1 MHCWTTGND
10 GVCVWSGAV
19 IVSGLRLKQGWVTK
33 ASNGNHYGQ
42 LVQLNSPQRERS
54 DHSIAWTCTPEP
66 LILHQSPPWLLGDH
80 RWVLL
85 CHYDSPTFRNELY
98 KWLQCPCVFVCFS
111 HRRCC
116 RECSKQA
123 ICQKW
128 QCYPPV
134 RQEISYWICDV
145 MEAGLFD
152 TTWVSWII
160 KWHIF
165 LFLLPR
171 LGNNRNILA
180 GVLAVC
186 RHFHSNC
193 SVNNSYGR
201 EDKSITK
208 PWLLSSKWE
217 GNLRNWTFVFS

>member
-1 MHCWTTGND
+1 M
-10 GVCVWSGAV
+10 
-19 IVSGLRLKQGWVTK
+19 
-33 ASNGNHYGQ
+33 
-42 LVQLNSPQRERS
+42 
-54 DHSIAWTCTPEP
+54 
-66 LILHQSPPWLLGDH
+66 
-80 RWVLL
+80 
-85 CHYDSPTFRNELY
+85 
-98 KWLQCPCVFVCFS
+98 FVCFS
-111 HRRCC
+111 HRHRRCCC

-171 LGNNRNILA
+171 LGNNSNVLA

-193 SVNNSYGR
+193 SVNNSHGR
-201 EDKSITK
+201 EDKSIAK

-217 GNLRNWTFVFS
+217 GNLRTWTFVFSWLSLLKIEPAFTFQSGGEFYQQFTCGLCCSDSTSLNHVAYPLSTFINLTFLLNHLHVSDYLRLIN